1 MLDVAVT
8 FLKDELNS
16 YLLARTGTDTVKAA
30 LSRIV
35 DESGK
40 YAFGNDSICC
50 SIINI
55 EEDRIFK
62 AHLSDYQTVNGQH
75 VVLEPELKLNL
86 HVLFAANFTHYDQ
99 ALKYISLVLTCFQA
113 HPVFA
118 PDAYPALAPVIGKLT
133 VELLSLN
140 YEQLNQIWAF
150 IGGKQLPSV
159 VYKVRMVTLQDAAQ
173 TTVQPPLTT
182 ISTTIQSR

>member
-1 MLDVAVT
+1 MLDVALT

-16 YLLARTGTDTVKAA
+16 YLLARTGSDTVKSD
-30 LSRIV
+30 LSRVV

-40 YAFGNDSICC
+40 YAFGNDSLCC

-55 EEDRIFK
+55 EEERILK
-62 AHLSDYQTVNGQH
+62 SHLPDYRTVNGQH

-99 ALKYISLVLTCFQA
+99 ALKYISYVMTFFQTHQLFSA
-113 HPVFA
+113 
-118 PDAYPALAPVIGKLT
+118 DQYPALSPDIGKLT
-133 VELLSLN
+133 VELISLN
-140 YEQLNQIWAF
+140 YEHLNQIWAF

-159 VYKVRMVTLQDAAQ
+159 VYRVRMVTLQDVSQ
-173 TTVQPPLTT
+173 TAVQPPLTT
-182 ISTTIQSR
+182 IRTTIQSR